1 MNYQV
6 IGHNIVWHL
15 WIKTTSNLKLINNYL
30 CTVYFFLFSHL
41 RAELPSPGLKIYQTN
56 QIDNFHCRNTR
67 KKADIQYVCTRVTDQ
82 NENLINKGKHEIICR
97 STRAVKNEPSL
108 SLRWPTVL
116 NNALREE
123 VYCTMLL
130 EILCFFSY
138 NFYRVNQSQNID
150 LPVLDD
156 NVNHVASEK

>member
-30 CTVYFFLFSHL
+30 CSKVYSLLFSHL
-41 RAELPSPGLKIYQTN
+41 RAELPSPGLKIY

-67 KKADIQYVCTRVTDQ
+67 KKADIQYVCTRATNQ
-82 NENLINKGKHEIICR
+82 NENLINKGKHEITCR
-97 STRAVKNEPSL
+97 STWAVNYELSL

-116 NNALREE
+116 NNAQREE

-130 EILCFFSY
+130 KILGFLSY
-138 NFYRVNQSQNID
+138 NLYRVY
-150 LPVLDD
+150 
-156 NVNHVASEK
+156 